1 MDKHLNDA
9 RYLADMVKGTP
20 LASNWGPL
28 ARFRARRRGLV
39 GLNLK
44 RYCDAVRAAM
54 TAQLR
59 KTFSRVRPV

>member
-9 RYLADMVKGTP
+9 RYLAATVKGTP
-20 LASNWGPL
+20 LESNWGPL

-54 TAQLR
+54 TAELHA
-59 KTFSRVRPV
+59 TFARVRPV

>member
-1 MDKHLNDA
+1 MEKHLNDA
-9 RYLADMVKGTP
+9 RFLASMVKGTP

-39 GLNLK
+39 GQNLK

-54 TAQLR
+54 AAELR
-59 KTFSRVRPV
+59 ATFARVRPV